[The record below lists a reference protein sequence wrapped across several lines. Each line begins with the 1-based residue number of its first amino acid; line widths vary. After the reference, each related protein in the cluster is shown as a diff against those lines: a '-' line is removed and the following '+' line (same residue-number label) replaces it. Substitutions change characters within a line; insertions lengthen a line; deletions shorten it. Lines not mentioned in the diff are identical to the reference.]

1 LSSQTNGVSKS
12 LKTKTRTELE
22 LGARCWW
29 LTSVILATQEAEIRK
44 LVVQGQPRQIVLET
58 LSQKT
63 HHKKKAGG
71 MAEGVDPEFK
81 PQYCKKKRNICV

>member
-1 LSSQTNGVSKS
+1 VNWKITTKVMDNKRNESTFILLSSQTNGVSKS

-44 LVVQGQPRQIVLET
+44 LVF
-58 LSQKT
+58 
-63 HHKKKAGG
+63 KASP
-71 MAEGVDPEFK
+71 DK
-81 PQYCKKKRNICV
+81 